1 MNWTS
6 WSDFISMDGYGYYV
20 WGSYLISFI
29 CIAGEIILVS
39 NRKRTLLKQISLTK
53 AQIKQERK

>member
-6 WSDFISMDGYGYYV
+6 WSDFISMGGYGYYV

-53 AQIKQERK
+53 TLIKQERK

>member
-6 WSDFISMDGYGYYV
+6 WSDFISMGGYGYYV

-53 AQIKQERK
+53 APIKQERK

>member
-53 AQIKQERK
+53 APIKQERK